1 MQKLKKFSINRKRS
15 FLTIIN
21 LTVAGVVGITVLMTS
36 MLFSVHFYKE
46 SQDQAMQ
53 TLQQELEQMNQQIQ
67 NYIFK
72 MQTITNQLASDTQLG
87 LAVDRYNSDKIE
99 ESLVGKQMMDYIIHK
114 TLQLNTMIE
123 NITICTSDSTVQYN
137 YYSMVK
143 GNDISKLKEQQWYKD
158 LMNEKCSNVF
168 IKNTGYDKVDEDETY
183 FLCATKFKT
192 TLYMDRK
199 EEDRIVIVTFRME
212 EIKKMMENIGETKN
226 INLMLYYLPDNSILS
241 QVIVDKEQLGDENID
256 LDQQKNDFIILNYKS
271 ESNHLRLVGLVEKAA
286 FFDTIEFIQPWILG
300 AAFIILLITIAI
312 SIQIFNSI
320 SRPMRK
326 VVDALDTIGTT
337 GFRKLDETS
346 SYKETEQL
354 VHTYNEMTDRI
365 QELILNIEK
374 KEKEKRKEEYRVL
387 EAQINPHFIYNTLDA
402 IRWVALINHS
412 KPTAELISSFA
423 KFLRL
428 TLSKGKEMISV
439 AEEMELTK
447 EYIHIMVFR
456 NNYDINVEY
465 VLDDQVK
472 DYLTLKLIIQPFVE
486 NCFLHAFDRGKKE
499 KKIIIRTKRKEK
511 NLIMEVEDN
520 GKGFDSWETKVDEC
534 VTTGVGLSNVDER
547 IKIWHGDNY
556 GIHIIPLESG
566 TIIQII
572 QPLLQKGECIYD
584 TSNDN

>member
-1 MQKLKKFSINRKRS
+1 MKKILINRKRS

-21 LTVAGVVGITVLMTS
+21 LTVASVVGITVLMTS
-36 MLFSVHFYKE
+36 ILFSAHFYKE

-67 NYIFK
+67 NYVLE
-72 MQTITNQLASDTQLG
+72 MHTLTNQLASDTQLG
-87 LAVDRYNSDKIE
+87 IAVEQYNSDDIE
-99 ESLVGKQMMDYIIHK
+99 ESLEGKQMMDYIVQK
-114 TLQLNTMIE
+114 TMQLNLMID
-123 NITICTSDSTVQYN
+123 NITICTSDNTVQYN

-143 GNDISKLKEQQWYKD
+143 GNNMSELKKQRWYKD

-168 IKNTGYDKVDEDETY
+168 IKNTTYDKADEEETY

-192 TLYMDRK
+192 TLYTDRK
-199 EEDRIVIVTFRME
+199 EEDRVVIVTFRME
-212 EIKKMMENIGETKN
+212 EIRRIMENIGNTKN
-226 INLMLYYLPDNSILS
+226 INLLLYYLPDNSIIN
-241 QVIVDKEQLGDENID
+241 QVIVNKEQLGNGNID
-256 LDQQKNDFIILNYKS
+256 SKQQEDEFIILNYKS
-271 ESNHLRLVGLVEKAA
+271 ESNRLRLVGLVEKAA
-286 FFDTIEFIQPWILG
+286 FFDAIEFIQPWILG
-300 AAFIILLITIAI
+300 AAFIILLITIVI

-326 VVDALDTIGTT
+326 VVDALDTVGTA

-374 KEKEKRKEEYRVL
+374 KEKEKRKEEYKVL

-412 KPTAELISSFA
+412 KPTAELISSFV

-439 AEEMELTK
+439 AEEIELTK
-447 EYIHIMVFR
+447 EYIRIMVFR

-486 NCFLHAFDRGKKE
+486 NCFLHAFDRSKKE
-499 KKIIIRTKRKEK
+499 KKIIISTKKEK
-511 NLIMEVEDN
+511 ENLIMEVEDN
-520 GKGFDSWETKVDEC
+520 GKGFDSWETKAEEC
-534 VTTGVGLSNVDER
+534 VTKGVGLSNVDER
-547 IKIWHGDNY
+547 IKIWHGENY
-556 GIHIIPLESG
+556 GIRIIPLESG
-566 TIIQII
+566 TKIQII
-572 QPLLQKGECIYD
+572 QPLMQKGEYIYD
-584 TSNDN
+584 TGNDN

>member
-1 MQKLKKFSINRKRS
+1 MKKLKEILINRKRS

-36 MLFSVHFYKE
+36 ILFSAHFYKE

-67 NYIFK
+67 NYILE
-72 MQTITNQLASDTQLG
+72 MHTLTNQLASDTQLG
-87 LAVDRYNSDKIE
+87 IAVEQYNSDDIE
-99 ESLVGKQMMDYIIHK
+99 ESLEGKQMMDYIVQK
-114 TLQLNTMIE
+114 TIQLNLMID

-143 GNDISKLKEQQWYKD
+143 GNNMSELKRQRWYKD

-168 IKNTGYDKVDEDETY
+168 IKNTAYDKADEEETY

-192 TLYMDRK
+192 TLYTDRK
-199 EEDRIVIVTFRME
+199 EEDRVVIVTFRMG
-212 EIKKMMENIGETKN
+212 EIKQMMENIGKTKN
-226 INLMLYYLPDNSILS
+226 INLLLYYLPDNSVLS
-241 QVIVDKEQLGDENID
+241 QVIVNKEQLGDGNID
-256 LDQQKNDFIILNYKS
+256 RKQQEDEFIILNYKS
-271 ESNHLRLVGLVEKAA
+271 ESNRLRLVGLVEKAA

-300 AAFIILLITIAI
+300 AAFIILFITIAI

-326 VVDALDTIGTT
+326 VVDALDTVGTA

-374 KEKEKRKEEYRVL
+374 KEKEKRKEEYKVL

-412 KPTAELISSFA
+412 KPTAELISSFV

-439 AEEMELTK
+439 AEEIELTK

-486 NCFLHAFDRGKKE
+486 NCFLHAFDRSKKE
-499 KKIIIRTKRKEK
+499 KKIIISTKKEEE

-520 GKGFDSWETKVDEC
+520 GKGFDSWETKAEEC
-534 VTTGVGLSNVDER
+534 VTKGVGLSNVDER
-547 IKIWHGDNY
+547 IKIWHGENY
-556 GIHIIPLESG
+556 GIQIIPLESG
-566 TIIQII
+566 TKIQII
-572 QPLLQKGECIYD
+572 QPLMQKGEYIYD
-584 TSNDN
+584 TGNDN